1 MNTVIIDYASQV
13 MNRSCSRGSRSS
25 SQRCSAAR
33 LSSTGILAKAWTKWS
48 SPRWLYVLCWG
59 KELYQR
65 KACKGSVI
73 VCFDYFLVRN
83 YDETLNN
90 PRHFKW
96 ILISGWEQHERLDL
110 WVPAIPGGK
119 TLLYPQ
125 PSVSISPMLPC
136 YIKPFSQA
144 TIDDDD
150 CFDAEE
156 EDQDQD

>member
-1 MNTVIIDYASQV
+1 MLHKSWTGAVQEDLGAVHSDVPPQGFPPLVYWRRHGRNGVH
-13 MNRSCSRGSRSS
+13 RGDCMFCAEGRNY
-25 SQRCSAAR
+25 
-33 LSSTGILAKAWTKWS
+33 IK
-48 SPRWLYVLCWG
+48 G
-59 KELYQR
+59 KHV
-65 KACKGSVI
+65 KVP
-73 VCFDYFLVRN
+73 LVRN

-96 ILISGWEQHERLDL
+96 IFISGWEQHERLDL